1 MEKKYKCEV
10 SLEAEEET
18 IGYIYL
24 TKEQYETVKYAAD
37 ISNWE
42 VVEMNDWCGS
52 FSIHCD
58 ELENN

>member
-10 SLEAEEET
+10 SLSAEEET

-42 VVEMNDWCGS
+42 IIEDAEWCGS

-58 ELENN
+58 ELER

>member
-10 SLEAEEET
+10 SLAAEEET

-52 FSIHCD
+52 FGIHCD